1 MWDLPQRKCIR
12 TIQAHDGCVRGI
24 TFNQSGT
31 HLLSIGDDKTI
42 KIWDVDIEYKEED
55 NISTVISKV
64 GIIVIIFKLVICRKC
79 LHTKT
84 GNGCRIFQKQFI
96 VSSRGVERHWHH
108 GVLCSC
114 LGVVTSI
121 FCLLVLS

>member
-42 KIWDVDIEYKEED
+42 KIWDVDVEFKEEED

-64 GIIVIIFKLVICRKC
+64 RIIVDILKLVICSKYF
-79 LHTKT
+79 KT
-84 GNGCRIFQKQFI
+84 LKLEMI
-96 VSSRGVERHWHH
+96 VY
-108 GVLCSC
+108 LKICS
-114 LGVVTSI
+114 L
-121 FCLLVLS
+121 